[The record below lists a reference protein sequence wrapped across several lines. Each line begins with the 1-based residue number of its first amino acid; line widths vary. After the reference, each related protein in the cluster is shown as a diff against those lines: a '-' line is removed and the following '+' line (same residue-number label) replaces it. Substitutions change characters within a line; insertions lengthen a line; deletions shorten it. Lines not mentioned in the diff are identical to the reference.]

1 MNPLLFYSLCIAGGT
16 TLAFTGT
23 VLARKRRKTPEQ
35 QERERR
41 QRISTT
47 GRITDGTVLDAHEI
61 GSGSQAAQL
70 LVYRYYVGGVSY
82 ESSQDVTYLRQF
94 VDMHACRIG
103 LPTSVKYDPQ
113 NPGNSIVIAEG
124 WSGLRR

>member
-1 MNPLLFYSLCIAGGT
+1 MNPLLFYTLCIAGGT

-41 QRISTT
+41 LRISTT

-61 GSGSQAAQL
+61 GSGSTASQL
-70 LVYRYYVGGVSY
+70 LVYRCVVAPA
-82 ESSQDVTYLRQF
+82 DVERLLRPIA
-94 VDMHACRIG
+94 VRIEEA
-103 LPTSVKYDPQ
+103 LCV
-113 NPGNSIVIAEG
+113 A
-124 WSGLRR
+124 